1 MNGDILQGLE
11 IRVCFGQVWKEN
23 LTELSGGQRSLMA
36 LSLILSLCRYKA
48 APLYILDEIDAA
60 LDNSH
65 TENIGDIIG
74 KEFSTSQF
82 IVVSLKEGFY
92 RNCNTLF
99 QVELDENIQSSRVTR
114 TAKKAGGGGA
124 GAGAAA
130 SVAQAAGPSKKRK

>member
-1 MNGDILQGLE
+1 
-11 IRVCFGQVWKEN
+11 
-23 LTELSGGQRSLMA
+23 
-36 LSLILSLCRYKA
+36 
-48 APLYILDEIDAA
+48 LYILDEIDAA

-74 KEFSTSQF
+74 KEFSSSQF

-114 TAKKAGGGGA
+114 TAKKN
-124 GAGAAA
+124 AGAAA
-130 SVAQAAGPSKKRK
+130 ASAAKKRK